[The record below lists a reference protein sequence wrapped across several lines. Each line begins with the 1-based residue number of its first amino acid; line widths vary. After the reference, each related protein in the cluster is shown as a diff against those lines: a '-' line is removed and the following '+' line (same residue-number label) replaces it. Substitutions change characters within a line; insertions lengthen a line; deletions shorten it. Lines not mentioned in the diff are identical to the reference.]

1 VDTAG
6 KELGVLVSS
15 LARSLRATALKGH
28 AVALVL
34 ETLGSDQTL
43 DLGGLGVFGLALLGD
58 GTADDELADVVLL
71 VEAEEAANLGGTLGT
86 ETLGDDGVGQTGK
99 LTLTLLDDGEGQ
111 DGKVEV
117 GDGTTNGLAL
127 ALTGAAGAVAA
138 VAIAEEQAGTSG
150 KENTLLHGETLLVV
164 TTGDLE
170 DVTLEFVTE
179 GVAGNFGS
187 HALLHEGTELAL
199 VIDLDDLL
207 RPIGRVGDVELHL
220 DLTGAARS
228 RQRRGL
234 RFCRQVGDVFFKPNL
249 YKIKHGLNLLTS

>member
-1 VDTAG
+1 MPGD
-6 KELGVLVSS
+6 LRS
-15 LARSLRATALKGH
+15 LARRLRTTALEGH

-71 VEAEEAANLGGTLGT
+71 VETEEAADLGGTLGT

-117 GDGTTNGLAL
+117 GDGTTDGLAL

-138 VAIAEEQAGTSG
+138 IDEQQSACVAYFPSLFLPNDFLPGVG
-150 KENTLLHGETLLVV
+150 FGV
-164 TTGDLE
+164 
-170 DVTLEFVTE
+170 EFTC
-179 GVAGNFGS
+179 G
-187 HALLHEGTELAL
+187 H
-199 VIDLDDLL
+199 
-207 RPIGRVGDVELHL
+207 R
-220 DLTGAARS
+220 
-228 RQRRGL
+228 
-234 RFCRQVGDVFFKPNL
+234 
-249 YKIKHGLNLLTS
+249 